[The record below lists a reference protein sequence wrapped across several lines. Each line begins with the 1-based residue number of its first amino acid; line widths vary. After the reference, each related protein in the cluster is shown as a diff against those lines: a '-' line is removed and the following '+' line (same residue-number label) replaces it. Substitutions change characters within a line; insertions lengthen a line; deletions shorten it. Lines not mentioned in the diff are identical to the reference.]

1 MCFKTHKFTLFL
13 FLIIVIYTSACES
26 DSEYTNQAENEVTGL
41 IQHNVYFYLNEDV
54 TDSEREEFISGLME
68 MVQISTIKKSR
79 IGSPAATDSREVTDH
94 DFSISLTLWF
104 ESVEDHDLYQID
116 PEHIKMVE
124 SSSHLLSGVKVYDS
138 LIFYEN

>member
-1 MCFKTHKFTLFL
+1 MHLKTHGFALL
-13 FLIIVIYTSACES
+13 LLLIIAIYSLACES
-26 DSEYTNQAENEVTGL
+26 DSGYTNQAENEVIGL

-54 TDSEREEFISGLME
+54 TDNEREDFISGLME

-79 IGSPAATDSREVTDH
+79 IGTPATTDSREVTDH

-116 PEHIKMVE
+116 PEHTKMVE